1 MATLQIHSRS
11 ISLPARLHP
20 VNPTS
25 FDQVDLQKLQV
36 SKTAVPVTSEGIQ
49 SGLLGLAE
57 LYNSVQE
64 LAQPR
69 RDVKT
74 IEESLSGSVELLDSC
89 TAIRELFQMI
99 RENVQALQSALRR
112 KGLDSSVQSDI
123 SSYFCFRKKMN
134 KSVAKTLKA
143 LKNFESRN
151 GNSGSF
157 DNVFREVAGVTVAIF
172 RSILVFLSSPTSARS
187 GGWSLV
193 SRLVVAKP
201 VAENGA
207 VNEVGSVDFA
217 LSSLQGKLR
226 SNGAKA
232 VDVQKR
238 LQNLEAVVEGF
249 EGGLERVFRQLV
261 QSRVTLLN
269 ILTDH

>member
-11 ISLPARLHP
+11 ISLPARLDHP

-25 FDQVDLQKLQV
+25 FDQFDLQKWQI
-36 SKTAVPVTSEGIQ
+36 SKTAAPVSSEGIQ
-49 SGLLGLAE
+49 AGLLGLAE

-69 RDVKT
+69 RDVKS

-112 KGLDSSVQSDI
+112 KGLDSGVQSDI

-134 KSVAKTLKA
+134 KCVAKTLKA

-151 GNSGSF
+151 GDGF

-172 RSILVFLSSPTSARS
+172 RSILVFLSSPASARS

-193 SRLVVAKP
+193 SRLMVAKP
-201 VAENGA
+201 AAENGG

-232 VDVQKR
+232 MDVQKR
-238 LQNLEAVVEGF
+238 LQDLEAVMEGF

-261 QSRVTLLN
+261 RSRVTLLN

>member
-11 ISLPARLHP
+11 ISLPARLDP
-20 VNPTS
+20 VSPTS
-25 FDQVDLQKLQV
+25 FDQVDLQKLK
-36 SKTAVPVTSEGIQ
+36 SKTAVPASSEGIR

-69 RDVKT
+69 RDVKS

-99 RENVQALQSALRR
+99 RENVQALQSALR

-134 KSVAKTLKA
+134 K
-143 LKNFESRN
+143 
-151 GNSGSF
+151 
-157 DNVFREVAGVTVAIF
+157 EVVGVTVAIF
-172 RSILVFLSSPTSARS
+172 RSVLVFLSSPTSARS

-193 SRLVVAKP
+193 SRLMVAKP
-201 VAENGA
+201 VGENGA

-226 SNGAKA
+226 SDGVKV

-269 ILTDH
+269 VLTDH

>member
-20 VNPTS
+20 VSPAS
-25 FDQVDLQKLQV
+25 FDHQVDLQISKSWQV
-36 SKTAVPVTSEGIQ
+36 SKTVTSEGIQ

-69 RDVKT
+69 RDLKS

-99 RENVQALQSALRR
+99 RENVQTLQSALRR

-134 KSVAKTLKA
+134 KCVAKALKA

-151 GNSGSF
+151 GDSGF

-172 RSILVFLSSPTSARS
+172 RSILVFLSSPTTARS

-193 SRLVVAKP
+193 SRLVQAKP
-201 VAENGA
+201 VAENG
-207 VNEVGSVDFA
+207 VENEVGSVDFA

-226 SNGAKA
+226 SNGDKA
-232 VDVQKR
+232 VEVQKR